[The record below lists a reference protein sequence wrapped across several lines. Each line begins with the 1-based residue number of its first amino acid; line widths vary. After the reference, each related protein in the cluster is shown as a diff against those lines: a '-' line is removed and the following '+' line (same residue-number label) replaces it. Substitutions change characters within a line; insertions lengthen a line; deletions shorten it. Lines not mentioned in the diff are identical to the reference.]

1 MDVLPAARLHCAATA
16 AGVPTATPPQ
26 RSKGAQ
32 RPPTQHRRGHPRQF
46 GSLNPFSRS
55 LHETRF
61 SAGFLLTCKCFA
73 IDCTPSGACG
83 TRVAPTRAVQ
93 RPRPPVRATV
103 SLQTSRPLSDRPG
116 CQKKARA
123 ALRRESD
130 APSVSS
136 FAIRAY
142 QAPDL
147 FVTSRRTGSAVVSA
161 PIEDEALLDE
171 SGTRSHQ
178 VSWTHARASTVTIRH
193 MCADQEAYICS
204 METEQRRFIRNFLVR
219 YPAC

>member
-1 MDVLPAARLHCAATA
+1 MEVLPASRLHCAATA

-26 RSKGAQ
+26 RSKGAR
-32 RPPTQHRRGHPRQF
+32 RPPTQHRRGHPRHF
-46 GSLNPFSRS
+46 GSLES
-55 LHETRF
+55 
-61 SAGFLLTCKCFA
+61 FLPVMRMRPVVLLVAIVYALGCLWNSGGSEGRPATQTC
-73 IDCTPSGACG
+73 
-83 TRVAPTRAVQ
+83 Q
-93 RPRPPVRATV
+93 ATV
-103 SLQTSRPLSDRPG
+103 SLQTSRLLSDRPG

-147 FVTSRRTGSAVVSA
+147 SVTSRRTGSAVVTA